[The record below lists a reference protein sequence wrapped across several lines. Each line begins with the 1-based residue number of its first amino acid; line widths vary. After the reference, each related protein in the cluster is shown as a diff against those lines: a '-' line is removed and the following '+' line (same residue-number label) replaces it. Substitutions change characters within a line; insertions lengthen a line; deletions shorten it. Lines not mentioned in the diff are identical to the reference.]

1 MYLFDLQFYLD
12 ICPGVGLLGHMAVLF
27 PVFFKGISTMFS
39 IVAVLVCIPNNIVRG
54 FPFLLPLQHLLF
66 VDFVMIAILNEM
78 VPHRVFFFLF
88 L

>member
-1 MYLFDLQFYLD
+1 M
-12 ICPGVGLLGHMAVLF
+12 GLLGHMAVLF
-27 PVFFKGISTMFS
+27 TVFKGISTLFS

-78 VPHRVFFFLF
+78 VPHCGFDLHFSDNE
-88 L
+88 